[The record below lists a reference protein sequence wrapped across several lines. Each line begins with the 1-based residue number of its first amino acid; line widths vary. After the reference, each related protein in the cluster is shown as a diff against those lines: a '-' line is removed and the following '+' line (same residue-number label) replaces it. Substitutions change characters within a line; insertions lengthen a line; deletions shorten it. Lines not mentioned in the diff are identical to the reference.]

1 MERHKPIL
9 DRLAESDGRYMK
21 LTHDDVSRLESTLE
35 AVGFSYY
42 EKDGQKLW
50 GEKSLGNGRTLL
62 NAVLWAV
69 GNFMDPTEAQEER
82 EAAGRAASERII
94 ELSRE
99 YSRVEGERDAAYKRI
114 NEAYAIL
121 GAPVKSLSGQV
132 PIHPE
137 QAEAMCRL
145 LVDEGHMTP
154 VATMQLRKLWTAEP
168 A

>member
-94 ELSRE
+94 EL
-99 YSRVEGERDAAYKRI
+99 
-114 NEAYAIL
+114 
-121 GAPVKSLSGQV
+121 KSLSGQV